1 MNTQKCFKKALSII
15 LSLALILTAV
25 PFAFAAEYD
34 KTGATKLT
42 FSNDGITAEKG
53 SYSGYKIEGTALS
66 IKGSGTYILSGE
78 SDDGSVTVKKGVKGV
93 TLVLNGLTL
102 TSSDTAPLTCN
113 KSSEATIIA
122 ENGTVNTLTD
132 AAYNN
137 DDTYP
142 ENENAENAVIKCK
155 DGSNVTLCGT
165 GTLNVISNGK
175 NGIKSGAT
183 TENEGEAS
191 LTIKDITLNITTT
204 VNDGI
209 NAEQL
214 LNIESG
220 NITVSAADDGL
231 HCDRIFNIGK
241 EGTDGPVIRITKS
254 YEGIEGAEIT
264 VYSGDIEVHSSD
276 DGVNAANSD
285 LNDYDFT
292 MTFAGGKTVVYAE
305 TGDGLDSN
313 GIITVTGGTLIVW
326 TQNKADNSALDSDKG
341 IYINGGTVLA
351 AGGSGGMGMKLS
363 ATQPCLIFGA
373 TRMGISGLIGNRP
386 NGKSNDNPNEIPS
399 DMPNGDPNGKP
410 SDMPNG
416 EPIDKPNDMP
426 SDMPNDKP
434 NGKPDEQRSL
444 LGGDNLG
451 IKAGEMMTL
460 KDSVGNVLLEI
471 EAPYEI
477 NSVVYSSS
485 ELTAGD
491 TYSIGVGAQEKASS
505 TASIGDN
512 IGSNSNC
519 KCLCHRSG
527 VLGFIWK
534 LAIGICKL
542 FGFNK
547 TCRCGAAHY

>member
-1 MNTQKCFKKALSII
+1 MNTQKCFMKALSII

-42 FSNDGITAEKG
+42 FSNVGITAEKG

-66 IKGSGTYILSGE
+66 IKDSGTYILSGE
-78 SDDGSVTVKKGVKGV
+78 CDDGSVTVKKGVKGV

-102 TSSDTAPLTCN
+102 TSSNTAPLTCK
-113 KSSEATIIA
+113 KSSEAMIIA

-137 DDTYP
+137 DDKYP

-165 GTLNVISNGK
+165 GTLNVVSNGK

-183 TENEGEAS
+183 TEDEGEAS
-191 LTIKDITLNITTT
+191 LTIKDITLNITAT

-214 LNIESG
+214 LNVESG
-220 NITVSAADDGL
+220 NITVSAEDDGL
-231 HCDRIFNIGK
+231 HCDRILNIGK
-241 EGTDGPVIRITKS
+241 EGTDCPVIRITKS

-313 GIITVTGGTLIVW
+313 GTITVTGGTLIVW
-326 TQNKADNSALDSDKG
+326 TQNKSDNSALDSDKG
-341 IYINGGTVLA
+341 IYISGGTVLA

-363 ATQPCLIFGA
+363 ATQPCLVFGA
-373 TRMGISGLIGNRP
+373 ARMGISGLIGNRP
-386 NGKSNDNPNEIPS
+386 NGEPND
-399 DMPNGDPNGKP
+399 KP

-416 EPIDKPNDMP
+416 EPSDKPSDMPNGDSSDKPSDIPSGAP

-434 NGKPDEQRSL
+434 NGKPAEQRSL

-451 IKAGEMMTL
+451 IKAGETMTL
-460 KDSVGNVLLEI
+460 KDSAGNVLLEI
-471 EAPYEI
+471 EAPYDI

-485 ELTAGD
+485 ELTEGD

-512 IGSNSNC
+512 IRSNSNC

-527 VLGFIWK
+527 FFGFIWK
-534 LAIGICKL
+534 LAIGVCKL

>member
-66 IKGSGTYILSGE
+66 IKDSGTYILSGE
-78 SDDGSVTVKKGVKGV
+78 CDDGSVTVKKGVKGV

-102 TSSDTAPLTCN
+102 TSSDTAPLTCK
-113 KSSEATIIA
+113 KSSEVTIIA

-137 DDTYP
+137 DDKHP

-165 GTLNVISNGK
+165 GTLNVVSNGK

-183 TENEGEAS
+183 TEDEGEAS

-214 LNIESG
+214 LNVESG
-220 NITVSAADDGL
+220 NITVSAEDDGL
-231 HCDRIFNIGK
+231 HCDRILNIGK

-292 MTFAGGKTVVYAE
+292 MTFSGGKTVVYAE

-313 GIITVTGGTLIVW
+313 GTITVTGGTLIVW
-326 TQNKADNSALDSDKG
+326 TQNKSDNSALDSDNG
-341 IYINGGTVLA
+341 IYISGGTVLA
-351 AGGSGGMGMKLS
+351 AGGSGGTGMKLS
-363 ATQPCLIFGA
+363 ATQPCLVFGA
-373 TRMGISGLIGNRP
+373 TRMGISGFIGNRP
-386 NGKSNDNPNEIPS
+386 NGKPNEEPSDKPS
-399 DMPNGDPNGKP
+399 DMPNDEPSDKPSDIPNGDPSDKP

-416 EPIDKPNDMP
+416 E
-426 SDMPNDKP
+426 P

-444 LGGDNLG
+444 FGGDNLG
-451 IKAGEMMTL
+451 IKAGETMTL
-460 KDSVGNVLLEI
+460 KDSAGNVLLEI

-491 TYSIGVGAQEKASS
+491 TYSVCVGAQEKASS
-505 TASIGDN
+505 TASTGDN

-527 VLGFIWK
+527 FFGFIWK
-534 LAIGICKL
+534 LAIGVCKL
-542 FGFNK
+542 FDFNK

>member
-66 IKGSGTYILSGE
+66 IKDSGTYILSGE
-78 SDDGSVTVKKGVKGV
+78 CDDGSVTVKKGVKGV

-102 TSSDTAPLTCN
+102 TSSDTAPLTCK
-113 KSSEATIIA
+113 KSSEVTIIA

-137 DDTYP
+137 DDKHP

-165 GTLNVISNGK
+165 GTLNVVSNGK

-183 TENEGEAS
+183 TEDEGEAS

-214 LNIESG
+214 LNVESG
-220 NITVSAADDGL
+220 NITVSAEDDGL
-231 HCDRIFNIGK
+231 HCDRILNIGK

-292 MTFAGGKTVVYAE
+292 MTFSGGKTVVYAE

-313 GIITVTGGTLIVW
+313 GTITVTGGTLIVW
-326 TQNKADNSALDSDKG
+326 TQNKSDNSALDSDNG
-341 IYINGGTVLA
+341 IYISGGTVLA
-351 AGGSGGMGMKLS
+351 AGGSGGTGMKLS
-363 ATQPCLIFGA
+363 ATQPCLVFGA
-373 TRMGISGLIGNRP
+373 TRMGISGFIGNRP
-386 NGKSNDNPNEIPS
+386 NGKPNEEPSDKPS
-399 DMPNGDPNGKP
+399 DMPNDEPSDKP

-416 EPIDKPNDMP
+416 E
-426 SDMPNDKP
+426 P

-444 LGGDNLG
+444 FGGDNLG
-451 IKAGEMMTL
+451 IKAGETMTL
-460 KDSVGNVLLEI
+460 KDSAGNVLLEI

-491 TYSIGVGAQEKASS
+491 TYSVCVGAQEKASS
-505 TASIGDN
+505 TASTGDN

-527 VLGFIWK
+527 FFGFIWK
-534 LAIGICKL
+534 LAIGVCKL
-542 FGFNK
+542 FDFNK